1 MQSFQ
6 SLHRDRLVPS
16 GRRRGAVGGG
26 EGGAGDGEGG
36 RGGRRGARLL
46 PLPRGQLPQLLLDG
60 VVRERDEGD
69 GQDELKQ
76 SKSSDSILFF
86 G

>member
-16 GRRRGAVGGG
+16 GRCRGAVGGG